1 MSHYIHLKLL
11 SWVVDEKQC
20 LNVEA
25 QHIEFTFF
33 FLQNFSNILL
43 NKMLAQLKIPGISHA
58 LVRLKTPHLL
68 NQSGFHFF
76 LGGWQVPS
84 NMAKVLCPLLRFPS
98 LVLQD
103 LYCDSNHSAIAHGAR
118 GSRVLRGNL
127 VLGVFIGCK

>member
-33 FLQNFSNILL
+33 FLQNFSKILL

-58 LVRLKTPHLL
+58 LVRVTQNASSPQSEWLPFCLGWVAGALK
-68 NQSGFHFF
+68 
-76 LGGWQVPS
+76 
-84 NMAKVLCPLLRFPS
+84 
-98 LVLQD
+98 
-103 LYCDSNHSAIAHGAR
+103 HG
-118 GSRVLRGNL
+118 
-127 VLGVFIGCK
+127 